1 MSHSPTTAHTSRKYV
16 IYHVGRLSLTAP
28 HVPRRKGGLN
38 LNINLRNYQQE
49 CIDILAQKGPGRYL
63 VQMATGL
70 GKTVTFA
77 NIKRKGRML
86 ILSHRE
92 ELVKQPLKYFEC
104 STGVEMAS
112 QKSDGE
118 EVVSAS
124 VQSLVHRLDRF
135 SPYDFGTIIV
145 DEAHHSAARTYRKIL
160 EYFSPYQVVGFT
172 ATPNRADKARL
183 DDIYQEIVFR
193 RDLKWGIRNNYL
205 CDIDCK
211 RIDIGYDLSAVHT
224 RCGDYAPGELS
235 EAMSGTEDAIAEAYR
250 KYAKGATLIFAA
262 SVDHAVNIS
271 KRIPD
276 SVVIT
281 GKTKNREDIIK
292 SFTERKIPCLIN
304 CMVFTEGT
312 DIPLVETVMIARPT
326 QSDGLYTQMVGRGL
340 RLHPDK
346 EKLTLIDC
354 VGITGRRSL
363 CTAPSLLGIDISN
376 IPAKKQEQF
385 EGDLFEL
392 PEKIERA
399 ADNPSSWIR
408 NIETVNLWAKEQQY
422 NLHDIN
428 FFQMPDGRLICSL
441 PGRKKLEIP
450 CPDELGCVIYNG
462 KNMDVQ
468 EAVDSVYTELRTN
481 FPESEYIWN
490 LKKAKGWGRYP
501 ASEAQIKL
509 IKRKCKNEE
518 IEYESLTK
526 LQASQILNR
535 VMGG

>member
-1 MSHSPTTAHTSRKYV
+1 M
-16 IYHVGRLSLTAP
+16 
-28 HVPRRKGGLN
+28 
-38 LNINLRNYQQE
+38 NIKLRDYQQE
-49 CIDILAQKGPGRYL
+49 CIDILENKGKGSYL

-77 NIKRKGRML
+77 NIRRQGRML

-92 ELVKQPLKYFEC
+92 ELVRQPLKYFEC
-104 STGVEMAS
+104 STGVEMAA
-112 QKSDGE
+112 QRSDGE

-124 VQSLVHRLDRF
+124 VQSMVHRLDRF
-135 SPYDFGTIIV
+135 SPCDFDTIIV
-145 DEAHHSAARTYRKIL
+145 DEAHHSAAKTYRKVL
-160 EYFSPYQVVGFT
+160 EHFTPRQTIGFT

-183 DDIYQEIVFR
+183 DDIFQEIVFR
-193 RDLKWGIRNNYL
+193 RDLKWGIKNGYL
-205 CDIDCK
+205 CGIDCK
-211 RIDIGYDLSAVHT
+211 RVDIGYDLSAVHT
-224 RCGDYAPGELS
+224 RCGDYAPGELE
-235 EAMSGTEDAIAEAYR
+235 EAMSGTEDAIGEAYENI
-250 KYAKGATLIFAA
+250 AKGATLVFAA
-262 SVDHAVNIS
+262 SVSHAEAIAQ
-271 KRIPD
+271 RIPE

-281 GKTKNREDIIK
+281 GKTRNREDIIK
-292 SFTERKIPCLIN
+292 SFTQRKIPCLIN

-312 DIPLVETVMIARPT
+312 DIPLVETVIMARPT
-326 QSDGLYTQMVGRGL
+326 QSDSLYAQMVGRGL
-340 RLHPDK
+340 RLHPEK

-354 VGITGRRSL
+354 VGVTGRRSL
-363 CTAPSLLGIDISN
+363 CTAPSLLGIDISA
-376 IPAKKQEQF
+376 IPKKQQNNL

-441 PGRKKLEIP
+441 PKQKNIVIP
-450 CPDELGCVIYNG
+450 CPDELGEVVYNSI
-462 KNMDVQ
+462 KMDMQ
-468 EAVDSVYTELRTN
+468 SAIDSVYRELTEN
-481 FPESEYIWN
+481 HSECEYIWN
-490 LKKAKGWGRYP
+490 LEKAKRWGRYP

-509 IKRKCKNEE
+509 IKRKCKDEE
-518 IEYESLTK
+518 IDFEDLTK

>member
-1 MSHSPTTAHTSRKYV
+1 M
-16 IYHVGRLSLTAP
+16 IQ
-28 HVPRRKGGLN
+28 
-38 LNINLRNYQQE
+38 LRDYQIE
-49 CIDILAQKGPGRYL
+49 CIDILDNKGQGRYL

-77 NIKRKGRML
+77 NIRRQGRML

-92 ELVKQPLKYFEC
+92 ELVRQPLKYFDC
-104 STGVEMAS
+104 TTGIEMAS
-112 QKSDGE
+112 ERSHGE
-118 EVVSAS
+118 EIVSAS
-124 VQSLVHRLDRF
+124 VQSIVHRLDNF
-135 SPYDFGTIIV
+135 DPDEFDVIIV
-145 DEAHHSAARTYRKIL
+145 DEAHHSAAGTYRKVL
-160 EYFSPYQVVGFT
+160 EHFTPRQVIGFT

-183 DDIYQEIVFR
+183 DDIYEEIVFK
-193 RDLKWGIRNNYL
+193 RDLKWGIKNGYL

-250 KYAKGATLIFAA
+250 DMAKGATLIFAA
-262 SVDHAVNIS
+262 SVSHAESIAE
-271 KRIPD
+271 KIHD

-281 GKTKNREDIIK
+281 GKTKNRENIINA
-292 SFTERKIPCLIN
+292 FTERKIPCLIN

-312 DIPLVETVMIARPT
+312 DIPLVETVIIARPT

-354 VGITGRRSL
+354 VGITGKRSL

-376 IPAKKQEQF
+376 ISKAQQDKL

-399 ADNPSSWIR
+399 ADTPSSWIR
-408 NIETVNLWAKEQQY
+408 NIEIVNLWAREQQY

-428 FFQMPDGRLICSL
+428 FFQMPDGRLICNL
-441 PGRKKLEIP
+441 PDRKKLIIP
-450 CPDELGCVIYNG
+450 CPDELGNVIYNG
-462 KNMDVQ
+462 SRTDMQSAIDT
-468 EAVDSVYTELRTN
+468 VYTELN
-481 FPESEYIWN
+481 ENYSDSEYIWN
-490 LKKAKGWGRYP
+490 LEKAKRWGRYP
-501 ASEAQIKL
+501 ASDKQINL
-509 IKRKCKNEE
+509 IKRKCRNEE
-518 IEYESLTK
+518 IDFDSLTK